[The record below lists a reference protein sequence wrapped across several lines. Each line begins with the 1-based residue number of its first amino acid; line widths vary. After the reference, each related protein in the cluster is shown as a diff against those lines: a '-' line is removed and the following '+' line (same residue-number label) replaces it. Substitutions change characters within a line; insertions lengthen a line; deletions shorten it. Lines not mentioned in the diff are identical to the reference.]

1 MRTIAEF
8 DAKNYDPRWAVVS
21 REAVRA
27 IIRRDGK
34 IALVKS
40 EKEHYYKFPGGGIEP
55 GESHMDA
62 LAREVREETGL
73 QIKPESVREFGSI
86 YERRKGGM
94 PEEIFEQTSY
104 YYIADITDFTG
115 PQALDAYEAEL
126 EYRLEWADI
135 PTAYMYNQA
144 AENSRYSAMIA
155 RETYVLSL
163 L

>member
-1 MRTIAEF
+1 
-8 DAKNYDPRWAVVS
+8 
-21 REAVRA
+21 
-27 IIRRDGK
+27 
-34 IALVKS
+34 
-40 EKEHYYKFPGGGIEP
+40 
-55 GESHMDA
+55 MDA

-73 QIKPESVREFGSI
+73 QIKPESVQEFGLI

-104 YYIADITDFTG
+104 YYIADVTDSTG
-115 PQALDAYEAEL
+115 TQALDDYEAEL

-135 PTAYMYNQA
+135 PTAYMCNQA
-144 AENSRYSAMIA
+144 VKNSRYSAMIA